1 MRHQPAKSPWGAV
14 GVNGGTDGA
23 AHMGM
28 AWLAVWASNL
38 APVCD
43 RSSADW
49 PSVPAPRHG
58 IRSAR
63 PASNLAPVGDR
74 SSADWCVDPGT
85 SRPIH
90 HRSDTPTA
98 HARRCRGGD
107 QFVLFTM
114 FKSSMSYIV
123 CGSRAARGE
132 SGIRYQGSDRPPTPP
147 RRLLIHSNRREA

>member
-74 SSADWCVDPGT
+74 SSADWCVDPGN

-123 CGSRAARGE
+123 CGSRAAGGE
-132 SGIRYQGSDRPPTPP
+132 SGIRYQGSGRPPTPP